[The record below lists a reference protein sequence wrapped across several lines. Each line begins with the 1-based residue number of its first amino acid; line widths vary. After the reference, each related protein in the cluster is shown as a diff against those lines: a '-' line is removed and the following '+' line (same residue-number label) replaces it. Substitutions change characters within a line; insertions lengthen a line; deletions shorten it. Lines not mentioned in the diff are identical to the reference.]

1 MKTCSKCLAE
11 KAESDFY
18 SIKRTG
24 KLRSSCKSCYN
35 LAAKKHY
42 AENIDDYKE
51 RNASHYQN
59 NKEYYAKK
67 DRRWREENR
76 ERSSQITLEYF
87 KRNPHVSA
95 QMSAKRR
102 AKIRN
107 QTPELTAEQKNY
119 IDYLYWLAKDLRA
132 VSGEDYHV
140 DHIHPLS
147 KGGLH
152 EPSNL
157 QILPKDLNL
166 RKSDKVDF

>member
-1 MKTCSKCLAE
+1 MKTCSKCLIE
-11 KAESDFY
+11 KDDSLFY
-18 SIKRTG
+18 VEKRTG

-42 AENIDDYKE
+42 AENTDDYRE
-51 RNASHYQN
+51 RNSNHYLN
-59 NKEYYAKK
+59 NREYYAVKNS
-67 DRRWREENR
+67 RWRKENPQ
-76 ERSSQITLEYF
+76 RSSQLTLAYF
-87 KRNPHVSA
+87 KRNPHISA
-95 QMSAKRR
+95 QLSAKRR

-107 QTPELTAEQKNY
+107 QTPELTAEQKDY

-166 RKSDKVDF
+166 RKSDKVDL